1 MESSSPWRKL
11 LRRRPLVLQALAAST
26 VQVVVVVVVVVVVD
40 VKYGEKKIRLSLPTF
55 GDRPSVNG

>member
-11 LRRRPLVLQALAAST
+11 LRRRPLVLQGLAANK

-40 VKYGEKKIRLSLPTF
+40 VKYDKKRRLSLPTF